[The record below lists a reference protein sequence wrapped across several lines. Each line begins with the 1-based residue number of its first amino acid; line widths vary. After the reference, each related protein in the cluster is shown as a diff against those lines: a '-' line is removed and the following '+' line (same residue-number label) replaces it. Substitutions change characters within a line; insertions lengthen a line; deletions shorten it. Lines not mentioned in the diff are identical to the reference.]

1 MRDPVI
7 PYYTGLM
14 TKLDTDRPCPQ
25 HHQPR
30 SQCNSWDRHVHT
42 MRFRDDDWEAAEK
55 IAWAA
60 KSDITT
66 LQTLAMTVITT
77 QSIRCYRCKEDA
89 PPVPVK
95 MGDLT
100 GTSLREAV
108 IAAEKQVV
116 SQHPRHE
123 PVMIGAAPPGHVA
136 PATPEPLLRARART
150 RPGAAVFME
159 PGAPAFVTPVPEVP
173 VRSKKGR
180 G

>member
-1 MRDPVI
+1 
-7 PYYTGLM
+7 
-14 TKLDTDRPCPQ
+14 
-25 HHQPR
+25 
-30 SQCNSWDRHVHT
+30 

-123 PVMIGAAPPGHVA
+123 PVMIGAAPQGVV
-136 PATPEPLLRARART
+136 PATPEPLLRART

-159 PGAPAFVTPVPEVP
+159 PGSEPHVTPVPD
-173 VRSKKGR
+173 RSARKAR
-180 G
+180 P